1 VSRTLSEEAKGITAS
16 IQAGGDTPLA
26 TTAGPGASPFILS
39 ISERKLETVSGKRA
53 VFFIFFQAY
62 PAGRLSLAKKV
73 RPSVRSEPR
82 VQEHKRLQSKE
93 FSVERFVAK

>member
-53 VFFIFFQAY
+53 FFFS
-62 PAGRLSLAKKV
+62 GLSGWKAEFCEKRV
-73 RPSVRSEPR
+73 RPSVCPEPR

>member
-1 VSRTLSEEAKGITAS
+1 
-16 IQAGGDTPLA
+16 LA

-39 ISERKLETVSGKRA
+39 ISERKLETVSEKRA
-53 VFFIFFQAY
+53 VFFYFFLGPSGWKAEFCEK
-62 PAGRLSLAKKV
+62 RV
-73 RPSVRSEPR
+73 RPSVRPEPR

>member
-62 PAGRLSLAKKV
+62 PAGRLSLAKD
-73 RPSVRSEPR
+73 R
-82 VQEHKRLQSKE
+82 
-93 FSVERFVAK
+93 

>member
-53 VFFIFFQAY
+53 VFFLFFFQAY
-62 PAGRLSLAKKV
+62 PAGRLSLAKD
-73 RPSVRSEPR
+73 R
-82 VQEHKRLQSKE
+82 
-93 FSVERFVAK
+93 

>member
-53 VFFIFFQAY
+53 VFFIFFSGLSGWKAESCEK
-62 PAGRLSLAKKV
+62 AGEAV
-73 RPSVRSEPR
+73 RALRTARSG
-82 VQEHKRLQSKE
+82 
-93 FSVERFVAK
+93 A

>member
-39 ISERKLETVSGKRA
+39 ISERKPKTVSEK
-53 VFFIFFQAY
+53 
-62 PAGRLSLAKKV
+62 LEK
-73 RPSVRSEPR
+73 
-82 VQEHKRLQSKE
+82 
-93 FSVERFVAK
+93 